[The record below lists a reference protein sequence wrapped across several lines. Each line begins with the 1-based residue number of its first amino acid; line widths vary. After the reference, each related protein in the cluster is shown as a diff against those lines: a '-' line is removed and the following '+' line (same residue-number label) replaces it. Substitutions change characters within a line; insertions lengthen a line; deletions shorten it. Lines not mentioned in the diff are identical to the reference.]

1 MLNAIRHTF
10 IGAVLASLAASA
22 GAGEII
28 ATFEGSGDRTTRTF
42 EVDGPW
48 LLTWRVSSEY
58 RMQTAFELT
67 LLNGDTGLFE
77 SRVLKIRRTANG
89 LKLFEERGK
98 FQFRVNANFADWYLQ
113 IEQISEAEKEAL
125 ERPERPGF

>member
-1 MLNAIRHTF
+1 MSRTLRR
-10 IGAVLASLAASA
+10 VLGGLALTVITASA
-22 GAGEII
+22 SAGEII

-77 SRVLKIRRTANG
+77 SRVLRIRRTASG
-89 LKLFEERGK
+89 LKLFEETGR

-113 IEQISEAEKEAL
+113 IEQISEAEKAEL
-125 ERPERPGF
+125 ERPERSGF

>member
-1 MLNAIRHTF
+1 MSDAFRRL
-10 IGAVLASLAASA
+10 LAGLALAALGTSA
-22 GAGEII
+22 AAGEII
-28 ATFEGSGDRTTRTF
+28 ATFQGNGDRTTRTF

-67 LLNGDTGLFE
+67 LLDGRTGLFD
-77 SRVLKIRRTANG
+77 SRVLRIRRTANG
-89 LKLFEERGK
+89 LKLFEQTGE

-113 IEQISEAEKEAL
+113 IEQITEQEKDEL
-125 ERPERPGF
+125 ERLDSSGF